1 MMNLK
6 KKYAGQSR
14 DFGPGFWLFTLGLLF
29 LIAESSLADEDVT
42 FEHLDPIIFLAAN
55 QGTDAAL
62 QKNKTAEQKISSK
75 PSISDIFSSEPAHRL
90 WQAEVAA
97 PAGQKDDKDEE
108 AVLQLIEQLRSVESG
123 VKKQPAQPVAEVTP
137 RKPDEEQV
145 ESKLLSK
152 PLAKQT
158 LQMAEDL
165 LKHPEQIDSPLELG
179 EILFLSGHLP
189 QAAVA
194 YQEALKRT
202 EPNSVALAKDRSWI
216 LFQVG
221 NCLRADDPATA
232 AKMYRQ
238 LISGYPHSQWT
249 EAAKAQDQLA
259 EWYQK
264 DNPKTL
270 IAGDNH

>member
-1 MMNLK
+1 MNLK

-137 RKPDEEQV
+137 R
-145 ESKLLSK
+145 
-152 PLAKQT
+152 
-158 LQMAEDL
+158 
-165 LKHPEQIDSPLELG
+165 
-179 EILFLSGHLP
+179 
-189 QAAVA
+189 
-194 YQEALKRT
+194 
-202 EPNSVALAKDRSWI
+202 
-216 LFQVG
+216 
-221 NCLRADDPATA
+221 RA
-232 AKMYRQ
+232 
-238 LISGYPHSQWT
+238 G
-249 EAAKAQDQLA
+249 
-259 EWYQK
+259 
-264 DNPKTL
+264 
-270 IAGDNH
+270 